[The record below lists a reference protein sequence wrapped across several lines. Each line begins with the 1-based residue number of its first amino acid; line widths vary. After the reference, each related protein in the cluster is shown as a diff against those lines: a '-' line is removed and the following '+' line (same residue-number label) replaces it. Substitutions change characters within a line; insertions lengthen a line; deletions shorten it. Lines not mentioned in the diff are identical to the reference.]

1 MHIETSTHKVSTD
14 ETVPSTIITPEQLY
28 DPLLVLFNKLHLNY
42 WWALTGMGILS
53 ATGLYGW
60 LLLGTL
66 TPLQVLFGA
75 IVVPLWMGIY
85 LFLPSLMANL
95 FDRLWRNEVIGE
107 YRAAGG
113 SGSMSYE
120 WFVTKQARWIHSRW
134 WVGVALFLLTMYWL
148 YRFFFVP
155 NDPLKHA
162 PLWLLFIVIFV
173 FSLVGY
179 VGFLSIVW
187 LLRIV
192 VFTNRLFQNF
202 AIRVRPLHPDGSG
215 GLGLFNFF
223 LWISVTLVMIG
234 VCSAISLG
242 LHGFNV
248 TYLLA
253 AIACYLIILPS
264 LLTTWLAWLH
274 LVMVQFRNEL
284 LLPLSDEYER
294 AVIETMP
301 SAAGDTAAII
311 AGTERLAA
319 LQKRYEQVRNSYPT
333 WPIELV
339 QLRRLAIVLIL
350 PLLLALLPSLLDVLT
365 KK

>member
-42 WWALTGMGILS
+42 CWALTGMAIL
-53 ATGLYGW
+53 
-60 LLLGTL
+60 
-66 TPLQVLFGA
+66 
-75 IVVPLWMGIY
+75 
-85 LFLPSLMANL
+85 
-95 FDRLWRNEVIGE
+95 
-107 YRAAGG
+107 
-113 SGSMSYE
+113 
-120 WFVTKQARWIHSRW
+120 SRW

-215 GLGLFNFF
+215 GLGLFNYF
-223 LWISVTLVMIG
+223 LWISVTLMMIG
-234 VCSAISLG
+234 VCSAISLR

-264 LLTTWLAWLH
+264 LLTRWLTCLH
-274 LVMVQFRNEL
+274 
-284 LLPLSDEYER
+284 PL
-294 AVIETMP
+294 
-301 SAAGDTAAII
+301 
-311 AGTERLAA
+311 
-319 LQKRYEQVRNSYPT
+319 
-333 WPIELV
+333 
-339 QLRRLAIVLIL
+339 
-350 PLLLALLPSLLDVLT
+350 
-365 KK
+365 